1 MNYVIG
7 HVDPKFSPALSKELK
22 TKLLPILVPKSF
34 SHLLLLMLKFSTLCW
49 LHYYYLL
56 SYHTC

>member
-7 HVDPKFSPALSKELK
+7 HVDPKFSPPLSKELK

-34 SHLLLLMLKFSTLCW
+34 SHLLLLMLKFSTLC
-49 LHYYYLL
+49 
-56 SYHTC
+56 